1 MKTFPLEEQ
10 ELLQFQLLLMKAWRR
25 KTESIYFPIM
35 PLRLLLMALDKKME
49 ESSKPF
55 TVDISGQ
62 LMGMVYVELIEFKK
76 TNTVSPHI
84 VSAET
89 ILF

>member
-1 MKTFPLEEQ
+1 
-10 ELLQFQLLLMKAWRR
+10 MKAWRR

-62 LMGMVYVELIEFKK
+62 LMGMVYVKLFQFKA
-76 TNTVSPHI
+76 TNK
-84 VSAET
+84 
-89 ILF
+89 